1 MNLPSTTPLRSRLMS
16 LGLRAKVLTTVA
28 VACVVA
34 LVIGILALLQLGA
47 LQQRSADIKTDALV
61 PSNQIAEVRRA
72 FLQTRVDALADELL
86 PKSGPTD
93 TAHELYLADIEA
105 MTAAVEAYAASDLT
119 ATQEEDVQTLSD
131 SWTQYETL
139 VSGPLLEAAHS
150 GRMSEYMAM
159 RTGTVAPVSKALN
172 EALDRLLVAES
183 QAAEDSVQAATDTYE
198 SARTT
203 IIAVLVIG
211 VAAALGLGLL
221 VARLVIRP
229 VSAVRDGLVA
239 MAAGDLTVRV
249 QVSGTDEVGQMAT
262 ALNEASESL
271 RTTISATAES
281 ADALAASAEELTG
294 SAESIS
300 ASAEEAAAQAGT
312 VAAAAEQI
320 SRNVQTVAA
329 GSEEMGASINEI
341 AQNASEAARVAGTA
355 VQAAETTTQTVTKL
369 GISSQE
375 IGDVV
380 KTITSI
386 AEQTNL
392 LALNATIEAA
402 RAGEAGKGFA
412 VVANEVKE
420 LAQETAK
427 ATEDIARRV
436 LAIQNDTSGAT
447 TAIEEIALV
456 IGQINDYQTTIASAV
471 EEQGATTA
479 EMNRSVSEAATGS
492 GEIAANI
499 NGVAT
504 AAAMTTEGVTQTRQ
518 AAGELARM
526 SSELQ
531 TLVQRFQY

>member
-1 MNLPSTTPLRSRLMS
+1 VRVHIPARLLSLPLRV
-16 LGLRAKVLTTVA
+16 KVLTSVGI
-28 VACVVA
+28 ACLVA
-34 LVIGILALLQLGA
+34 LLIGIVGLVQLGA
-47 LQQRSADIKTDALV
+47 LQQRSEDIKTDALV

-72 FLQTRVDALADELL
+72 FLQTRIDALADELV
-86 PKSGPTD
+86 PSVEARA
-93 TAHELYLADIEA
+93 TAHDLYLADIEA
-105 MTAAVEAYAASDLT
+105 MNAAIEAYASSDLT
-119 ATQEEDVQTLSD
+119 TAQQDDVAALSD
-131 SWTQYETL
+131 AWQQYESL
-139 VSGPLLEAAHS
+139 VSSDAYRLAVS
-150 GRMSEYMAM
+150 QGRFADYLDM
-159 RTGTVAPVSKALN
+159 RANTIAPVAKGLN
-172 EALDRLLVAES
+172 EALDALLVSEET
-183 QAAEDSVQAATDTYE
+183 AAEEAVSAAKDAYE
-198 SARTT
+198 SART
-203 IIAVLVIG
+203 IIIVVLVVG
-211 VAAALGLGLL
+211 LTAAVGLGLL
-221 VARLVIRP
+221 VAGMVIRP
-229 VSAVRDGLVA
+229 VTAVRNGLVA
-239 MAAGDLTVRV
+239 MAAGDLTARV
-249 QVSGTDEVGQMAT
+249 DVSSTDEVGQMAR

-271 RTTISATAES
+271 RTTVQATAES
-281 ADALAASAEELTG
+281 AQALATSAEELTA
-294 SAESIS
+294 SSESIA
-300 ASAEEAAAQAGT
+300 ASAEEAATQAGT
-312 VAAAAEQI
+312 VSAAAEQI

-341 AQNASEAARVAGTA
+341 AQNASEAARVAAGA

-369 GISSQE
+369 GVSSQE
-375 IGDVV
+375 IGEVV

-436 LAIQNDTSGAT
+436 QTIQNDTSGAT
-447 TAIEEIALV
+447 TAISEIAEI

-499 NGVAT
+499 SGVAT
-504 AAAMTTEGVTQTRQ
+504 AAATTTEGVSETRI
-518 AAGELARM
+518 AAGELSRM

-531 TLVQRFQY
+531 TLVQRFRY